1 MSNLKS
7 LQKGSKQYAPHFQ
20 FAAGI
25 LFTFLIALIGYL
37 LTNVPGFNK
46 IGPLASAILL
56 AVVYRQIFGYPEKIA
71 SGIAF
76 TAKYIL
82 RLAIVLYGLKLNIQL
97 ILQEGV
103 GILIFDLGVII
114 FTILLTI
121 WLAKLLNADMNIS
134 LLVGVGTGICGAAAI
149 AAIAPIIKA
158 KNDETAM
165 SIGIIALLGT
175 VFAIIY
181 TLLRSVIPFDD
192 MQYGLWSGISLH
204 EIAHVA
210 LAAEPAGEDGLAM
223 SLLSKL
229 GRVFFLIPVSFVFVY
244 FMNRKNKAESNTKM
258 NIEFPWF
265 LVGFVIASL
274 LGSYVLGPVIP
285 VSENVIDQVANLST
299 WLLTAAMVGLGLNIN
314 VKDLRNRAM
323 RPLFVIIIT
332 SIALSTITYLLILYV
347 PSLSVN

>member
-7 LQKGSKQYAPHFQ
+7 MQKGSKQYTPHLRFI
-20 FAAGI
+20 AGI
-25 LFTFLIALIGYL
+25 LFTFFIALLGYL
-37 LTNVPGFNK
+37 LTNLPGFNQ

-56 AVVYRQIFGYPEKIA
+56 AVLYRQLFHYPEKIA

-103 GILIFDLGVII
+103 SILIIDLGVII
-114 FTILLTI
+114 FSILLAV
-121 WLAKLLNADMNIS
+121 WLAKLLKADKNIS

-175 VFAIIY
+175 IFAIIY
-181 TLLRSVIPFDD
+181 TLLRPVIPFDD
-192 MQYGLWSGISLH
+192 MEYGLWSGLSLH
-204 EIAHVA
+204 ELAHVA
-210 LAAEPAGEDGLAM
+210 LAAEPAGEDSLAI

-229 GRVFFLIPVSFVFVY
+229 GRVFFLIPVSLVFVY
-244 FMNRKNKAESNTKM
+244 LMNRKSKTEKKAQMK
-258 NIEFPWF
+258 IEFPWF
-265 LVGFVIASL
+265 LVGFIITSL
-274 LGSYVLGPVIP
+274 LGSYVFGPIIP
-285 VSENVIDQVANLST
+285 VSENVIDHVANLST
-299 WLLTAAMVGLGLNIN
+299 WLLTAAMVGLGLNISL
-314 VKDLRNRAM
+314 KDVRNRAM
-323 RPLFVIIIT
+323 RPLIVITIT
-332 SIALSTITYLLILYV
+332 SIALSTIVYLLILFFYV
-347 PSLSVN
+347 